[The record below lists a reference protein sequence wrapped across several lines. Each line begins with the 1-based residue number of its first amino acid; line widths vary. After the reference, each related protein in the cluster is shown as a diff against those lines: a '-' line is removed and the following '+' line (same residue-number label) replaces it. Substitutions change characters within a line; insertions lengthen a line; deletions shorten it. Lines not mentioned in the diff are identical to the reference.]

1 VRRGSSFAARVAR
14 SSAETVRPLQLLDDL
29 AQRVVGHE
37 IWGHYSIVCH
47 VIGAVISCITREG
60 HPSAMAGDRDRAG
73 ANAAQL
79 AAIVL
84 NLSVAS

>member
-1 VRRGSSFAARVAR
+1 MSS
-14 SSAETVRPLQLLDDL
+14 E
-29 AQRVVGHE
+29 
-37 IWGHYSIVCH
+37 
-47 VIGAVISCITREG
+47 AVISCITLEG
-60 HPSAMAGDRDRAG
+60 HRSAMARDRDRAG

>member
-1 VRRGSSFAARVAR
+1 MTSRSAAGGVLAVPNIVLGTNFGVTIVLSVMSS
-14 SSAETVRPLQLLDDL
+14 E
-29 AQRVVGHE
+29 
-37 IWGHYSIVCH
+37 
-47 VIGAVISCITREG
+47 AVISCITLEG
-60 HPSAMAGDRDRAG
+60 HRSAMARDRDRAG